1 MIPRGRNAQGVCH
14 SEIIREYVLA
24 LRADLPHLK
33 ADSRLFYRGN
43 PASDTL
49 PSKFQNQV
57 IGEKYLKAVPRE
69 ICEYLGLPDPHKYR
83 SHSIRH
89 TSATLA
95 AANGATVP
103 QLMVSRPSFFH
114 KDFFSLAKY
123 FNLLLVFSR
132 FILGLTSNLGPTTF
146 SRFFLEFKKIIQ

>member
-1 MIPRGRNAQGVCH
+1 MIPRGRNGQGVCH
-14 SEIIREYVLA
+14 SEIVREYVLA

-33 ADSRLFYRGN
+33 ADNRIFYRGN
-43 PASDTL
+43 PASDKL

-69 ICEYLGLPDPHKYR
+69 ICEYLGLEDPHKYR
-83 SHSIRH
+83 SYSIRH

-114 KDFFSLAKY
+114 KFFCDIVL
-123 FNLLLVFSR
+123 
-132 FILGLTSNLGPTTF
+132 
-146 SRFFLEFKKIIQ
+146 